1 MNFHLESTRFFL
13 YLLKMFTIRMK
24 NFIRL
29 FISLILIIISA
40 AANSQSSKELRE
52 IFAQAESHYLYE
64 EYELANPLYLS
75 LLSFMPDNCNIMY
88 KIGNCYLN
96 IPDEK
101 EKAIEYLEKA
111 VKNTAHNAKTELLKE
126 KRAPLDAYFSL
137 GKAYMVNNKI
147 EEAIN
152 TFKIFQKLVKESP
165 LKGEMMNIEFVD
177 QQIIA
182 CQNALKMME
191 TPVEFDKTKLPEDFS
206 QGSINDYAVVSF
218 DGSTIAYTERR
229 GLANAIFY
237 SKKERG
243 RWQPPIEITYEINA
257 GEDCS
262 TCALNYDGTE
272 LFLYKDDMK
281 DGNIY
286 STTYKDGKWSPIKRL
301 NRNINTKFFESHA
314 CISPD
319 GKKLY
324 FTSNREDGN
333 DLDIYVSEKD
343 ATGDWGV
350 PKKLP
355 ETINSPYNEDTPFI
369 TISDT
374 IIYFASEGHSSIGGY
389 DIFRSI
395 RRGDKWTEPENIGY
409 PINTPDDNRF
419 FVPFNNGLNAYY
431 SFSTDYK
438 KREIFYLGFGVPA
451 IDHMFIISGNVMP
464 EDTVQISDTLFKI
477 SLLDLRSGDTLT
489 SINPENISGAFSITS
504 NPGHFRLIFSGNEYI
519 TQTIDTL
526 LDKNT
531 PSDLIT
537 LNVTLKRK
545 PVPIAYEKMD
555 LSKVPT
561 TKSIDSA
568 ILVKGVKVFDLE
580 DKNVKESEVLY
591 YTVQI
596 MALRRPV
603 DVKYFKNAGTV
614 KVMYNDVDRFY
625 RYTTGQFKTREEAI
639 AWRAEL
645 IRRGY
650 PEEIFVKKI
659 TK

>member
-1 MNFHLESTRFFL
+1 M
-13 YLLKMFTIRMK
+13 
-24 NFIRL
+24 
-29 FISLILIIISA
+29 SA
-40 AANSQSSKELRE
+40 AVNSQSSKELRE
-52 IFAQAESHYLYE
+52 IFAQAESHYLFE

-75 LLSFMPDNCNIMY
+75 LLAFMPDNCNIMY

-101 EKAIEYLEKA
+101 GKAVEFLEKA

-137 GKAYMVNNKI
+137 GRAYMINNEPEK
-147 EEAIN
+147 AIN
-152 TFKIFQKLVKESP
+152 TFQIFQKLVKESP
-165 LKGEMMNIEFVD
+165 LKGEMLNIGFVD
-177 QQIIA
+177 QQIQA
-182 CQNALKMME
+182 CQNALKLME
-191 TPVEFDKTKLPEDFS
+191 KPVEFDKTKLPDFFS
-206 QGSINDYAVVSF
+206 QGSINDYAVISF
-218 DGSTIAYTERR
+218 DGNTIAYTERR
-229 GLANAIFY
+229 GLSNAIFY

-243 RWQPPIEITYEINA
+243 RWQPPVEITYEINA

-262 TCALNYDGTE
+262 TCSLNYDGTE

-286 STTYKDGKWSPIKRL
+286 STKFKDGKWSPIMKL

-333 DLDIYVSEKD
+333 DLDIYVSERD
-343 ATGDWGV
+343 ASGDWGV

-355 ETINSPYNEDTPFI
+355 EVINSPYNEDTPFI

-374 IIYFASEGHSSIGGY
+374 ILYFASEGHSSIGGY

-395 RRGDKWTEPENIGY
+395 RRGDKWSEPENLGY
-409 PINTPDDNRF
+409 PINTLDDDRF

-438 KREIFYLGFGVPA
+438 KKEIFYLGFGVPA
-451 IDHMFIISGNVMP
+451 IDHMFIISGTVKS
-464 EDTVQISDTLFKI
+464 EDNQQISDTTCKI
-477 SLLDLRSGDTLT
+477 SLLNLKTGDTLIT
-489 SINPENISGAFSITS
+489 THPENISGIYSVTA
-504 NPGHFRLIFSGNEYI
+504 NPGHIRLVFTGDEYI
-519 TQTIDTL
+519 TQTVDTL

-531 PSDLIT
+531 PSELIN
-537 LNVTLKRK
+537 LDVTLKRK
-545 PVPIAYEKMD
+545 PVPEAYEKVD
-555 LSKVPT
+555 LSKIPVV
-561 TKSIDSA
+561 KSVDST
-568 ILVKGVKVFDLE
+568 ILVKGVRATDLE
-580 DKNVKESEVLY
+580 DTNVKDSDVLY

-596 MALRRPV
+596 MALKRPV
-603 DVKYFKNAGTV
+603 DVSYFKNINNV
-614 KVMYNDVDRFY
+614 KVMYNDVDKFY
-625 RYTTGQFKTREEAI
+625 RYITGQFKTKEEAI
-639 AWRAEL
+639 AWKEEL
-645 IRRGY
+645 LRRGY
-650 PEEIFVKKI
+650 PSDIFVKKI